1 MKRPDYYL
9 DYLNK
14 RIEFCTLNL
23 YHNPTLTS
31 EDRKRFEEHRLDAMQ
46 KRKEYLAAK
55 RNKDPKWTARKA
67 VLEAFAETLPD
78 LPKKNVQKQTPT
90 EEAPPSEEDDL
101 PF

>member
-1 MKRPDYYL
+1 MTV
-9 DYLNK
+9 
-14 RIEFCTLNL
+14 EL
-23 YHNPTLTS
+23 Y
-31 EDRKRFEEHRLDAMQ
+31 
-46 KRKEYLAAK
+46 KRKTTYTDKDGKEK
-55 RNKDPKWTARKA
+55 RAVNFYVKCGDQFVNITPAYIPNPKCNNKDPKWTARKA